1 MSARRGWLFALLA
14 TLIYSTNAPMAR
26 GAILAG
32 MAPTTLVCARFV
44 VGTLLFALTLWL
56 TELGKARGNQ
66 RPLDRKGLV
75 IALAA
80 GIINGLTL
88 LTATWGLVELSA
100 SIATLLSIALTPF
113 FVIGLLR
120 LRGERGT
127 ALDWLRLGVG
137 LIGLYFLVGFDG
149 EASSWGIFL
158 TALSAL
164 LYSLHMVLVQ
174 WHLRIYNTW
183 VVTAVLVFGATA
195 PAILLWWQAGAS
207 LYVPGTVGWAAILIQ
222 GLLATYVARLLIYA
236 AVNTI
241 GSAQIALLTPL
252 EAALTV
258 LIAMLW
264 LHELVSGRQWIGIT
278 LILCSALLVMLPL
291 RHMLQ
296 QLGWRKRPATL

>member
-1 MSARRGWLFALLA
+1 M
-14 TLIYSTNAPMAR
+14 
-26 GAILAG
+26 
-32 MAPTTLVCARFV
+32 
-44 VGTLLFALTLWL
+44 
-56 TELGKARGNQ
+56 GKARGSQ
-66 RPLDRKGLV
+66 RPLDRQGLL

-88 LTATWGLVELSA
+88 LTATWGLVTLSA
-100 SIATLLSIALTPF
+100 SIATLLSIALTPL

-120 LRGERGT
+120 LRGERSN
-127 ALDWLRLGVG
+127 ARDWLRLGVG
-137 LIGLYFLVGFDG
+137 LVGLYFLVGFDG
-149 EASSWGIFL
+149 QASSWGIFL

-174 WHLRIYNTW
+174 WYLRVYNTW
-183 VVTAVLVFGATA
+183 VITAVLVFGATA
-195 PAILLWWQAGAS
+195 PAILLWWHAGAS

-236 AVNTI
+236 AVNVI

-264 LHELVSGRQWIGIT
+264 LHELVSGRQWLGIA
-278 LILCSALLVMLPL
+278 LILCSALLVLLPL
-291 RHMLQ
+291 RRLRIPT
-296 QLGWRKRPATL
+296 GWYKRPATG